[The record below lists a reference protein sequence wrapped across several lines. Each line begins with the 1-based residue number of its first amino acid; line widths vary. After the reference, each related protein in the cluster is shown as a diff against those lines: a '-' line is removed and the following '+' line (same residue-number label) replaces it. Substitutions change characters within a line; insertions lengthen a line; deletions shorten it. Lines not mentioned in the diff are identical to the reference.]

1 MINIIDPIDGS
12 EKVAFSSIAQ
22 GTKGMLVIADFEQ
35 KTFESYSMPMDS
47 GAWGLI
53 QLPDKSLVLGTS
65 NYYGSIERFDM
76 VNRKWYGPL
85 RVESEEYIWN
95 LVIGSD
101 GNVYGGTW
109 SGDRL
114 LQYCPDTH
122 TLNDLGKVTAE
133 PGNNYARMVYSN
145 VPGKL
150 IISSQFDVKRVTSY
164 DIASNTFNRS
174 YTSRA
179 CNVYVIT
186 DKFVCTS
193 DDKTLEFLD
202 PYTGEKLI
210 EEEIPVATWETFAD
224 KYDIVKQA
232 CELYNS
238 EPKNV
243 MVKRFG
249 VGFSCV
255 GVYMSNGD
263 LVGVQGQEMFKI
275 KKGEDAISFVDI
287 TCEPPEAFIHEVIT
301 DEDGKIWGASSF
313 GMTIFNYDPKT
324 GRAENTRSI
333 TSAGGEVYGMVA
345 YNHKIYSTAY
355 SWGEHVVYDP
365 AKPWQ
370 GRENINPKMIKS
382 LYPQFIRPYTRSHV
396 DSDGFIWTG
405 WLADYGTRGLAIS
418 KWNTKDDTIEVFKNI
433 IAQTGIFGMAVTD
446 NYVWFTTCN

>member
-1 MINIIDPIDGS
+1 
-12 EKVAFSSIAQ
+12 
-22 GTKGMLVIADFEQ
+22 
-35 KTFESYSMPMDS
+35 
-47 GAWGLI
+47 
-53 QLPDKSLVLGTS
+53 
-65 NYYGSIERFDM
+65 
-76 VNRKWYGPL
+76 
-85 RVESEEYIWN
+85 
-95 LVIGSD
+95 
-101 GNVYGGTW
+101 
-109 SGDRL
+109 
-114 LQYCPDTH
+114 
-122 TLNDLGKVTAE
+122 
-133 PGNNYARMVYSN
+133 
-145 VPGKL
+145 PGKL
-150 IISSQFDVKRVTSY
+150 IISSQFDVKRVTRY

-210 EEEIPVATWETFAD
+210 EEEIPVATCETFAD

-324 GRAENTRSI
+324 GKAENTRSI

-345 YNHKIYSTAY
+345 YNHKIYSTA
-355 SWGEHVVYDP
+355 
-365 AKPWQ
+365 
-370 GRENINPKMIKS
+370 
-382 LYPQFIRPYTRSHV
+382 
-396 DSDGFIWTG
+396 
-405 WLADYGTRGLAIS
+405 
-418 KWNTKDDTIEVFKNI
+418 
-433 IAQTGIFGMAVTD
+433 
-446 NYVWFTTCN
+446 